1 MMEKKEFLERL
12 ARALAGQVSQAVIE
26 ENLRYYD
33 SYLSEEM
40 AKGKTIHQVLEELGD
55 PRLIAKTIIDAN
67 GGENPMAGVYEDAGR
82 SFDDDRQTIYQEEEE
97 EARKRFRSYR
107 IQGFWAMILLVAILC
122 LVLLLVGTIIGGIF
136 LLIRPL
142 LLPLLVCWLVYWM
155 IRGPRSRG

>member
-55 PRLIAKTIIDAN
+55 PRLIAKSIIDAN

-82 SFDDDRQTIYQEEEE
+82 SFDDDRRTIYQEEEE
-97 EARKRFRSYR
+97 EARKRFRSSR